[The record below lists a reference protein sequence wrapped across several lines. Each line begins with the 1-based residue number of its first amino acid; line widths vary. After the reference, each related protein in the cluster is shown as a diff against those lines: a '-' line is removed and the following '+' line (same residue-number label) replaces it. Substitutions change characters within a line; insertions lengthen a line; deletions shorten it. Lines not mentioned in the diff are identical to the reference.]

1 MHELSLARAL
11 LRQVEE
17 LRQSH
22 RAAGVRTV
30 RVSVGEFSGVEA
42 DLLDTAFCHLTEGT
56 PLEGARL
63 SIERVPLEARCTVCK
78 HEFAVRGFRFFCP
91 RCDARDVRIVG
102 GEELM
107 LESLTLAEAES

>member
-22 RAAGVRTV
+22 RADGVRTV

-42 DLLDTAFCHLTEGT
+42 DLLSSAFCELTEGT
-56 PLEGARL
+56 PMEGARL
-63 SIERVPLEARCTVCK
+63 SIERVPLEARCAVCE
-78 HEFAVRGFRFFCP
+78 HEFPVRTFRFVCP
-91 RCDARDVRIVG
+91 HCEARDVWIVR

-107 LESLTLAEAES
+107 LETLTLAEAES

>member
-22 RAAGVRTV
+22 HAGRLRSV
-30 RVSVGEFSGVEA
+30 RVSVGEFSGVDA
-42 DLLDTAFCHLTEGT
+42 DLLDAAFCQLANGT
-56 PLEGARL
+56 PLEGTQL
-63 SIERVPLEARCTVCK
+63 SIERVPLEARCGKCELDFLVY
-78 HEFAVRGFRFFCP
+78 AFRFVCP
-91 RCDARDVRIVG
+91 HCAARDVEIIR

-107 LESLTLAEAES
+107 LETLTLAEAES

>member
-22 RAAGVRTV
+22 RAEGVRTV
-30 RVSVGEFSGVEA
+30 CVSVGEFSGVEA
-42 DLLDTAFCHLTEGT
+42 DLLDTAFSQLTQGT
-56 PLEGARL
+56 PVDGAQL
-63 SIERVPLEARCTVCK
+63 SIERVPLEARCTVCE
-78 HEFAVRGFRFFCP
+78 HEFAVCGFRFVCP
-91 RCDARDVRIVG
+91 RCDARDVRTVR

-107 LESLTLAEAES
+107 LETLTLVEAES

>member
-22 RAAGVRTV
+22 RGEGVRTV
-30 RVSVGEFSGVEA
+30 VVSIGEFSGVEA
-42 DLLDTAFCHLTEGT
+42 DLLDTAFCQLSEGT
-56 PLEGARL
+56 ALKGARL
-63 SIERVPLEARCTVCK
+63 SINRVPLEARCTVCE
-78 HEFAVRGFRFFCP
+78 HDFPVRAFRFVCP
-91 RCDARDVRIVG
+91 RCESRDVRIVR

-107 LESLTLAEAES
+107 LETLTLAEAES

>member
-30 RVSVGEFSGVEA
+30 CVSVGEFSGVEA
-42 DLLDTAFCHLTEGT
+42 DLLDSAFCQLTQGT
-56 PLEGARL
+56 PVEGARL
-63 SIERVPLEARCTVCK
+63 SINRVPLEARCTACE
-78 HEFAVRGFRFFCP
+78 HEFTVHAFCFVCP
-91 RCDARDVRIVG
+91 RCEARDVRIVR

-107 LESLTLAEAES
+107 LETLTLAEAES